1 MKTLYD
7 VLGVDRHASFADIEH
22 SYRHSLNEH
31 ISGNTRRAWR
41 KKDQLRL
48 QQMRQAYL
56 LLSSPRKRL
65 EYDLRLNELE
75 HTRLRRLER
84 VGTGIGLVLL
94 LAGLAIIGHS
104 YYRQIYGD
112 MPRMEPAASMQQPDT
127 VLVWQAP
134 SAQGGTPSPQQ
145 PSASEKIPQ

>member
-22 SYRHSLNEH
+22 SYRQNLNEH
-31 ISGNTRRAWR
+31 ISSNTRRGWR

-75 HTRLRRLER
+75 HTRLRRIER
-84 VGTGIGLVLL
+84 VSTGIGLALL

-104 YYRQIYGD
+104 YYRQVYGD
-112 MPRMEPAASMQQPDT
+112 MPDMGPAASVSQPDT
-127 VLVWQAP
+127 VLVSQAV
-134 SAQGGTPSPQQ
+134 SEQGATQSPQR
-145 PSASEKIPQ
+145 PSVSEKIPH

>member
-7 VLGVDRHASFADIEH
+7 LLGVDRHASFTDIEQ

-31 ISGNTRRAWR
+31 IAGNSKRPWR

-56 LLSSPRKRL
+56 TLSAPRKRL
-65 EYDLRLNELE
+65 EYDLQLNERE
-75 HTRLRRLER
+75 HARLRKIER
-84 VGTGIGLVLL
+84 ISTGAGLILL

-104 YYRQIYGD
+104 YYRQVYGD
-112 MPRMEPAASMQQPDT
+112 MPALQTVNHPTSAVTLPAAHMA
-127 VLVWQAP
+127 LV
-134 SAQGGTPSPQQ
+134 SRDDS
-145 PSASEKIPQ
+145 SASPGKSGKD